1 MSIPGFA
8 TVSDM
13 HGAQVDVRLTG
24 DALFIVTVMEGGDQ
38 GGIAVATL
46 DRETMD
52 TLIAGLQTLRA
63 QAS

>member
-24 DALFIVTVMEGGDQ
+24 DALFIVTVMESVD
-38 GGIAVATL
+38 IAVATL
-46 DRETMD
+46 DLETMD
-52 TLIAGLQTLRA
+52 TLIAGLLTLRA